1 MWSLDGPYFVRFAS
15 RLMWYTGAVQGK
27 IKYDYRDE
35 VSGEAEMSV
44 QTEPEQKMSM
54 KSAMSKY
61 GDNLDAINYESE
73 SAMGGTL
80 FERVTVPAEN

>member
-1 MWSLDGPYFVRFAS
+1 
-15 RLMWYTGAVQGK
+15 MWYAGAVQGK

-35 VSGEAEMSV
+35 TGTGEQMTV
-44 QTEPEQKMSM
+44 QSEPTQKMSM
-54 KSAMSKY
+54 KDAMGRY
-61 GDNLDAINYESE
+61 GDNLDALNYESE